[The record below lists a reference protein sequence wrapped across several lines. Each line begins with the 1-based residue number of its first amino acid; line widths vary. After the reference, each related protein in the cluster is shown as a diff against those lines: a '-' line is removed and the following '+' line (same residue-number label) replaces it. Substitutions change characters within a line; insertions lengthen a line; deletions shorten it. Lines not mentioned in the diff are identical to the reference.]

1 MHKVTVH
8 VQDSSRQPI
17 PSLPVEVYRGTL
29 RSYEQTPVQTKVSNE
44 FGDTFFEFLIPT
56 TGGQFVFVTGDA
68 SFGFQKVEANLLCRD
83 TTVVIVF
90 DTKDVACNET
100 RTDTL
105 RLTEICLYNQKFAI
119 PDSTQILYR
128 SGCAV
133 PLTMTY
139 TPLDD
144 PFGFR
149 LTAIDDK
156 GDPFPGN
163 TFTVPPNG
171 YFRVRLFAEPRD
183 TGTVVRSISITGVGS
198 GGASMQVN
206 LTVVV
211 RAIAC
216 DGCPCNDT
224 TITISFGNVQASPTQ
239 GKATQSVAFTR
250 NNTLCDRKDQIVKGP
265 SLPSVFS
272 VKDPIKQDV
281 RRGESQNLTV
291 EFSPQAVRP
300 YRDTI
305 IIQRHYQD
313 NDSVCTTLVILVGN
327 GCEPVCCID
336 STNLVSIGIPN
347 RHELNLGNIKVYQ
360 GTNGSICFRHCG
372 VCGVV
377 KLNQSSP
384 TKKGFSVSPS
394 SLNINVGERKCF
406 AVQFSAIDSV
416 VWPNG
421 HGQPA
426 AQDHEIDVTIDG
438 CGAQKTVKVKVHV
451 DTIPIRYSRCIY
463 VWADN
468 QNLGF
473 NFTPTDLKGSEI
485 FDPDPV
491 NGQITDFVVNSIV
504 VGANASVF
512 IRSGWKFIRANVT
525 ASDFDFLN
533 ISGTWRADYRAI
545 TTGSFNTSN
554 PVTLNLGSVYSIRVE
569 RGGDISYALIRVREI
584 SADADGKRKICLDVL
599 YPMIKE
605 NP

>member
-29 RSYEQTPVQTKVSNE
+29 RSYEQTPVQTKVTNE

-183 TGTVVRSISITGVGS
+183 TGTVVRSLSITGVGS
-198 GGASMQVN
+198 GGAGMQVN

-327 GCEPVCCID
+327 GCEPACCID
-336 STNLVSIGIPN
+336 STNLRGTSTD
-347 RHELNLGNIKVYQ
+347 RFELRLKNTRVYES
-360 GTNGSICFRHCG
+360 GSDGICFRHCG

-377 KLNQSSP
+377 ELNQTDSK
-384 TKKGFSVSPS
+384 TKGFTITPPKL
-394 SLNINVGERKCF
+394 SLNVGERGCF
-406 AVQFSAIDSV
+406 KVQFSATDDV
-416 VWPNG
+416 VWPRG

-426 AQDHEIDVTIDG
+426 QEDHEIQVTING
-438 CGAQKTVKVKVHV
+438 CGGSKIVTAKVHV
-451 DTIPIRYSRCIY
+451 DTIPILYSRCIY

-468 QNLGF
+468 GQLGF
-473 NFTPTDLKGSEI
+473 NFTPPELKGSEI
-485 FDPDPV
+485 FDPNPS
-491 NGQITDFVVNSIV
+491 NSQITDLVVNSIIA
-504 VGANASVF
+504 GTSADVF
-512 IRSGWKFIRANVT
+512 IRSGWKFIRANVSG
-525 ASDFDFLN
+525 ANFDFDQVSRWPN
-533 ISGTWRADYRAI
+533 YREI
-545 TTGSFNTSN
+545 TTEPPNFSTSN
-554 PVTLNLGSVYSIRVE
+554 PATFALQSVYSIRIELSGVY
-569 RGGDISYALIRVREI
+569 SYALVRVRQI
-584 SADADGKRKICLDVL
+584 DADADGKRKICLDVL